1 MNNYTEVMQTLVK
14 VFPEPAASEKA
25 TPWECLLFTALT
37 ARSRDDQV
45 EPVFRQLMRTYP
57 TVPDLAKANVADVEK
72 MISTIGLYR
81 SKARAAVGMANMLV
95 EKFNSTVPHTLE
107 ELITL
112 PGVGRKT
119 ASCVLVYSFGIPA
132 IAVDTHVHRVV
143 NRLGWVKT
151 TSPESTEKALRAAL
165 PEKYWLDINRVMVSF
180 GRAVCAP
187 GTPRCPECPIK
198 EWCKYPKKTIQKV

>member
-1 MNNYTEVMQTLVK
+1 MNNFAEVMQTLVK
-14 VFPEPAASEKA
+14 AFPEPAASEKA
-25 TPWECLLFTALT
+25 APWECLLFTALT

-45 EPVFRQLMRTYP
+45 EPVFRQLMLAYP
-57 TVPDLAKANVADVEK
+57 TIAALATANVLDVEK
-72 MISTIGLYR
+72 KINTIGLYR
-81 SKARAAVGMANMLV
+81 AKARAAIGMAKMLV
-95 EKFNSTVPHTLE
+95 EKFNSTVPRTLE
-107 ELITL
+107 ELISL

-151 TSPESTEKALRAAL
+151 TTPESTEKALRAAL

-187 GTPRCPECPIK
+187 GTPRCGVCPVK
-198 EWCKYPKKTIQKV
+198 EWCKYPKKTPSKL

>member
-1 MNNYTEVMQTLVK
+1 MNNYAEVMQTLVK
-14 VFPEPAASEKA
+14 AFPEAAASEKA
-25 TPWECLLFTALT
+25 TPWECVLFTALT

-57 TVPDLAKANVADVEK
+57 TIDTLAKAKVSDVEN
-72 MISTIGLYR
+72 IIGSIGLYR
-81 SKARAAVGMANMLV
+81 SKARAAVGMAKILV
-95 EKFNSTVPHTLE
+95 EKFNSTVPHTIE

-143 NRLGWVKT
+143 NRLGWAKT
-151 TSPESTEKALRAAL
+151 TNPESTEKALRAAL

-187 GTPRCPECPIK
+187 GTPHCPECPIK
-198 EWCKYPKKTIQKV
+198 QWCKYPKKTLPKV